1 MAEQAEGPHV
11 FEIALA
17 AAFGNRHRVI
27 RIPQRT
33 ALPRLQPPSR
43 PRFNAARSRDAAQ
56 PANFALAV
64 EPAYCANSVV
74 AGEQL
79 LAKIAGI
86 APKFPLVYAPFGTE
100 GEPSGRDLQIAPP
113 AECPAV

>member
-17 AAFGNRHRVI
+17 AAFHNRHRVI
-27 RIPQRT
+27 RVPQRT

-43 PRFNAARSRDAAQ
+43 PCFNAARSRDAPQ
-56 PANFALAV
+56 PANFGLAV
-64 EPAYCANSVV
+64 ERAYCANPVV
-74 AGEQL
+74 AGEHL
-79 LAKIAGI
+79 LANIAGI
-86 APKFPLVYAPFGTE
+86 APKLPLVHAPFGTE
-100 GEPSGRDLQIAPP
+100 SKPSGRDLQIAPP